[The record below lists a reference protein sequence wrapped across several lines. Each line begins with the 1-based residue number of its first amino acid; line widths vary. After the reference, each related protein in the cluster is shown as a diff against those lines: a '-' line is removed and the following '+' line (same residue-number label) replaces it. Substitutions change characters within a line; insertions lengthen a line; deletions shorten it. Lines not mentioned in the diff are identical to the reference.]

1 MKLKKFTVP
10 FMDDKRMIYAKEY
23 LEKQGFEY
31 TEKTG
36 SSDFVLLPV
45 PVKKQMFEG
54 LDNKIVFFGMG
65 DFKNGFDY
73 MKYES
78 YVLKNAFLTAEGA
91 VTLIE
96 ENTHY
101 SLYRANVLIIGYG
114 RIGAALHNIL
124 KGYGAN
130 ITVCSRSRESEAQA
144 VFNGAKHIGFDELK
158 AENHADV
165 IINTVPHMVLT
176 KPELSAVKKDALI
189 LDLASFPGGIDTLI
203 ADSMGLLVL
212 NGRRMPARY
221 AEKTAGYLIGEAVSD
236 IIEEE
241 FN

>member
-1 MKLKKFTVP
+1 MKLKRFIVP

-23 LEKQGFEY
+23 LEKKGFEY
-31 TEKTG
+31 TEKAEY
-36 SSDFVLLPV
+36 SDFVLLPV
-45 PVKKQMFEG
+45 PVKAHMFNGFE
-54 LDNKIVFFGMG
+54 NKIAFYGMG
-65 DFKNGFDY
+65 DYKNGFDY

-114 RIGAALHNIL
+114 RIGKALHNIL

-130 ITVCSRSRESEAQA
+130 ITVCSRSRESEAES
-144 VFNGAKHIGFDELK
+144 VFYGARHINFESLK
-158 AENHADV
+158 SENNADI

-176 KPELSAVKKDALI
+176 KAELSAVKKDAVI
-189 LDLASFPGGIDTLI
+189 LDLASFPGGVDTLT

-212 NGRRMPARY
+212 SGRRMPARY

-241 FN
+241 FT